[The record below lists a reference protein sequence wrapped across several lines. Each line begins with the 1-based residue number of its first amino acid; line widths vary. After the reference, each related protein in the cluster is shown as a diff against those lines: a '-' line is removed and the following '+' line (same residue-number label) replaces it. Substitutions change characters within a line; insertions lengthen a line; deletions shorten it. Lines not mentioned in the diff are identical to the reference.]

1 MLKIIAAGVTAL
13 FVTASPVAYAQAQS
27 PGERGSTAQAPSPEE
42 QGSAAGSSDLTDA
55 RINIVKTTLGLT
67 PDQEKYWPAVE
78 EAIRNGAMDRQAR
91 IANAV
96 QQLGELHD
104 RGVIL
109 VLRERSPVDF
119 LRHRADAFA
128 QRAAD
133 LKKLADAWEPL
144 YQTLTPDQRH
154 RMAFLEAI
162 VVRDM
167 RNAAEQR
174 RVQSVEDELE

>member
-1 MLKIIAAGVTAL
+1 MLKIVAAGMTAL
-13 FVTASPVAYAQAQS
+13 FVTASPVAYAQAPS
-27 PGERGSTAQAPSPEE
+27 SGERGSTAQAPSPEE
-42 QGSAAGSSDLTDA
+42 QGSAADVNDLADA
-55 RINIVKTTLGLT
+55 RIHIVKTTLGLT

-91 IANAV
+91 IANTV
-96 QQLGELHD
+96 QQLGELRD

-109 VLRERSPVDF
+109 IMRQRSPVDF
-119 LRHRADAFA
+119 LRHRADALA
-128 QRAAD
+128 QRATD

-144 YQTLTPDQRH
+144 YQTLTPDQRQ
-154 RMAFLEAI
+154 RMAFLEAL

-174 RVQSVEDELE
+174 RLQAVDDESE